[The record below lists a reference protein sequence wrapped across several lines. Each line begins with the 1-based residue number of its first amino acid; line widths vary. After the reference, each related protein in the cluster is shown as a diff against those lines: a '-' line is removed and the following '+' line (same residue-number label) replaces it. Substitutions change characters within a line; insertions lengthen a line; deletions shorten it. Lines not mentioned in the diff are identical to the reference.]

1 MELGLEQSCL
11 VSKNKLRWQTAIARL
26 IGQRDICSTRICS
39 TSAAHAVFARLDL
52 ALRSSLVDTAGA
64 DLEAGLPT
72 AARLA
77 LLAAFEV
84 PVAVATGMDPAAH
97 LDVYVRA
104 SGRQPFLF
112 GKGIAVPGYDD
123 VSTLVS
129 SPQQERRAMVLAH
142 PVLIADP
149 VPPACMGGG
158 TLIYLSTGAKHTA
171 LRRAIGRAVTG
182 FALKRGRG
190 PPLLFPRG
198 AAPAEWDS
206 RAVRETAPLLGA
218 ALDSQAN
225 ATLETRLAL
234 KAAVLASPLG
244 GRLRKANRADKL
256 DADELAQQVADGLL
270 FAGGYGTTHL
280 TLAALERI
288 SSDPALYA
296 DPDAFLVE
304 SARLDPPVTSVSA
317 IAPKGGQQ
325 LQGPGG
331 GQLRVAQGVPMQ
343 LLLSHANRDPA
354 VFERPYAFDPSR
366 RNLDKVLSWNGVD
379 AAGSCDYSASDRPS
393 EDLELRNEHDDEAMY
408 AYYGAGLVNI
418 VLGVL
423 ALIVLG
429 WFCLSQRLAFG
440 ALYVKGDAGIIR
452 VQSWLG
458 LLHYLGQ
465 AIAAFSWLRLHAVVT
480 HADDARARAESASA
494 LRLCFGVMA
503 IFVGAF
509 AVFGTA
515 AACVL
520 FVPAAAKSWIA
531 IAMFW
536 WRHGGVLVLAACAFI
551 AFWVGQVIAEQR
563 GMSLIDY
570 EAGSG
575 IGVTLLAR
583 GLLGAEAAPHAW
595 KYEVFARGFLAP
607 SVYFAAAAHIDRVQ
621 GRGLGRA
628 YPSELFMRRAL
639 RFKHSAPVLLAL
651 ALSAIHSFAIPRS
664 FGDITGCGEG
674 GGEAAGP
681 ECAVDPT
688 GGLDQYT
695 KVYFSIIHL
704 LDDGSQPGPS
714 FVQAPNRTVQPL
726 PKEQVVPGLVLPS
739 YDEDEG
745 LVTSRA
751 LANQAFSG
759 YVKDGR
765 LYPLEDLDLPWPE
778 KDGAIEALMGRLS
791 GSLAPAELYDY
802 DANIGGDSLIGDA
815 GNPDF
820 PPPASRR
827 WFRTQFP
834 RDADFTYLAPLTVR
848 PGFERYGAKATFDAA
863 ARPVSIWW
871 SHGEKEVRPDDAAW
885 THAKFAFRSSLLT
898 GVTLKDH
905 LAATHLTIAATL
917 VSASRDHLPA
927 THPLRRLLKPFTYRT
942 IALSLLH
949 HTVALDA
956 AGLEAGFAFA
966 FNRTRD
972 TFDPANPARFL
983 EYPLEYPLSS
993 AAECAAT
1000 PPSSQAACADEADEL
1015 AAFAADGTRYRA
1027 AVREYVGRYVG
1038 IYYADDAAVG
1048 SDVVLASFWAALVAH
1063 FPRIPPLSSREALVE
1078 VLTGF
1083 VFHVTAGH
1091 RHVGAAYS
1099 AVKDPRY
1106 AGAKIRPGRDMSD
1119 VQAAVQVLAIALV
1132 TGFKQPML
1140 LGDYSHVFLRDGHR
1154 NATRALW
1161 SDFQAKLLQVSAEVD
1176 ERNRGPRRFKV
1187 RAFDP
1192 REMATSVS
1200 I

>member
-1 MELGLEQSCL
+1 M
-11 VSKNKLRWQTAIARL
+11 
-26 IGQRDICSTRICS
+26 
-39 TSAAHAVFARLDL
+39 
-52 ALRSSLVDTAGA
+52 
-64 DLEAGLPT
+64 
-72 AARLA
+72 
-77 LLAAFEV
+77 
-84 PVAVATGMDPAAH
+84 
-97 LDVYVRA
+97 
-104 SGRQPFLF
+104 
-112 GKGIAVPGYDD
+112 
-123 VSTLVS
+123 
-129 SPQQERRAMVLAH
+129 
-142 PVLIADP
+142 
-149 VPPACMGGG
+149 
-158 TLIYLSTGAKHTA
+158 
-171 LRRAIGRAVTG
+171 
-182 FALKRGRG
+182 
-190 PPLLFPRG
+190 
-198 AAPAEWDS
+198 
-206 RAVRETAPLLGA
+206 
-218 ALDSQAN
+218 
-225 ATLETRLAL
+225 
-234 KAAVLASPLG
+234 
-244 GRLRKANRADKL
+244 
-256 DADELAQQVADGLL
+256 
-270 FAGGYGTTHL
+270 
-280 TLAALERI
+280 
-288 SSDPALYA
+288 
-296 DPDAFLVE
+296 
-304 SARLDPPVTSVSA
+304 
-317 IAPKGGQQ
+317 
-325 LQGPGG
+325 
-331 GQLRVAQGVPMQ
+331 
-343 LLLSHANRDPA
+343 
-354 VFERPYAFDPSR
+354 
-366 RNLDKVLSWNGVD
+366 
-379 AAGSCDYSASDRPS
+379 
-393 EDLELRNEHDDEAMY
+393 
-408 AYYGAGLVNI
+408 
-418 VLGVL
+418 
-423 ALIVLG
+423 LG

-509 AVFGTA
+509 AVFGTVIPTHMLQAPPGGCWKPAERPPRWIHRRDRSKSAGGLLCTSLQA

-621 GRGLGRA
+621 RRGLGRA

-651 ALSAIHSFAIPRS
+651 ALAAIHSFAIPRS

-778 KDGAIEALMGRLS
+778 KDGAIKALMGRLS

-820 PPPASRR
+820 PPLRRGAGSGRIPSRCVPDTSPTGLAHLCFAGLGAHVTR
-827 WFRTQFP
+827 RTA
-834 RDADFTYLAPLTVR
+834 DGYEADFTYLAPLTVR

-871 SHGEKEVRPDDAAW
+871 SHGEKEVRPGDAAW

-942 IALSLLH
+942 IA
-949 HTVALDA
+949 VNRA
-956 AGLEAGFAFA
+956 AGTLLAQSL
-966 FNRTRD
+966 
-972 TFDPANPARFL
+972 PA
-983 EYPLEYPLSS
+983 
-993 AAECAAT
+993 
-1000 PPSSQAACADEADEL
+1000 
-1015 AAFAADGTRYRA
+1015 
-1027 AVREYVGRYVG
+1027 
-1038 IYYADDAAVG
+1038 
-1048 SDVVLASFWAALVAH
+1048 
-1063 FPRIPPLSSREALVE
+1063 
-1078 VLTGF
+1078 
-1083 VFHVTAGH
+1083 
-1091 RHVGAAYS
+1091 
-1099 AVKDPRY
+1099 
-1106 AGAKIRPGRDMSD
+1106 
-1119 VQAAVQVLAIALV
+1119 
-1132 TGFKQPML
+1132 
-1140 LGDYSHVFLRDGHR
+1140 
-1154 NATRALW
+1154 
-1161 SDFQAKLLQVSAEVD
+1161 
-1176 ERNRGPRRFKV
+1176 
-1187 RAFDP
+1187 
-1192 REMATSVS
+1192 
-1200 I
+1200 